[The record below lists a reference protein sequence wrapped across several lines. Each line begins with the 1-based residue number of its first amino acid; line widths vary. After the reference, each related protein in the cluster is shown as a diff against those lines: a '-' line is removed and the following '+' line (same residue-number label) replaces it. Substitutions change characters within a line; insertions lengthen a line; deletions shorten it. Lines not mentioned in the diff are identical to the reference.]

1 MIPPTVE
8 TSAETDIIPG
18 DSTSAGEQDED
29 VLLSAFIRET
39 LEVKDPI
46 WKNQQHPTTNATS
59 FTPHSPAYTN
69 YVTEKQ
75 ESVSSFRTY
84 IMCRNLNPDKSMC
97 PICKQHLVVIWDQ
110 LFEGFR
116 ESRVCPLVLGKC
128 GHVFHQHCMEHW
140 LKQRREC
147 PVDSKRW
154 VENPLLS
161 YETAREFRL
170 IDCRETFRTSR
181 DEASSEDHT
190 TASNHVDN
198 VTSRDVEN
206 ASSPEAESNSQ
217 SEVKRDSCC
226 GREAGSPSQDA
237 ANSTSED

>member
-190 TASNHVDN
+190 TASNQVDN